1 MRRPIRP
8 SIAAVVFG
16 FAAFAA
22 PALAQSTQNNQ
33 SQAQAAPA
41 VPRVYD
47 ATREAVVRGSITQ
60 TTSKPAAGLPM
71 GLHLTVATAQ
81 GSVDVHM
88 GPYFSSIAG
97 EKGLIPGAVVRV
109 TGVTMHL
116 AAGDVFL
123 ARTVV
128 VNGQT
133 LTVRNENG
141 FPVRQ
146 GAPPTRTVLHPAPAG
161 GL

>member
-1 MRRPIRP
+1 MRRPIYP
-8 SIAAVVFG
+8 SLAAVVLG
-16 FAAFAA
+16 LAAFAA
-22 PALAQSTQNNQ
+22 PAPAQSTQSSQ

-47 ATREAVVRGSITQ
+47 ATREVVVRGSITQ
-60 TTSKPAAGLPM
+60 TTTKPAAGLPM

-81 GSVDVHM
+81 GNVDVHM
-88 GPYFSSIAG
+88 GPYFSSLAS
-97 EKGLIPGAVVRV
+97 EKGLIPGAVVQV
-109 TGVTMHL
+109 TGVSVHL

-133 LTVRNENG
+133 LTVRNANG

-146 GAPPTRTVLHPAPAG
+146 SAPPARTVLHPEPAG